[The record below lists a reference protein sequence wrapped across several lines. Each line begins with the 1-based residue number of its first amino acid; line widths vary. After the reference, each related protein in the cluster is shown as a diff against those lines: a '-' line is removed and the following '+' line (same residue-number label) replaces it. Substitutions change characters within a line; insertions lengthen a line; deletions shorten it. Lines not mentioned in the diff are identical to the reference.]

1 MRLIQSSIIIVSLT
15 LLATCFAKNE
25 ASVRGLKKAK
35 GSKLPTKSV
44 KSFKS
49 SKKAKAAKSDKT
61 KSGKVSNP
69 SPGK

>member
-1 MRLIQSSIIIVSLT
+1 MKLIQSSIIIVSLT
-15 LLATCFAKNE
+15 LLATCFAENE

-35 GSKLPTKSV
+35 ASKTKSV

-49 SKKAKAAKSDKT
+49 SKSAKAAKSDKT